1 MPWQLRN
8 SNRHRYRHSEPRP
21 TIELM
26 PAININ
32 ELRHAIPRYSNTIN
46 EPNVSLK
53 YPDVAYLRL
62 STFCLE
68 IMGRNGYV
76 QRFGIAWIPT
86 HFGRRRAILVCGSC
100 SCGAVRLF
108 AHYGTYACRHCHR
121 AQYASQKRDKNG
133 RRPLAAAKLRL
144 RLGGLPS
151 TTEPIP
157 PSPNGHAAGLTN
169 AFVTKS
175 KPSKPKLRHG
185 VLRSLSAHSSLP
197 ITSAERI
204 VSYSRLSG
212 ELNGRWPCCRS
223 NRMRPPLRCTRVVNI
238 IRPNIIAVAD

>member
-121 AQYASQKRDKNG
+121 AQYASHKRQKHG

-157 PSPNGHAAGLTN
+157 P
-169 AFVTKS
+169 
-175 KPSKPKLRHG
+175 KPKWTRRRTYQRIRNEIQALEAKAKTR
-185 VLRSLSAHSSLP
+185 RFKKPLSSQLFAYH
-197 ITSAERI
+197 
-204 VSYSRLSG
+204 VG
-212 ELNGRWPCCRS
+212 
-223 NRMRPPLRCTRVVNI
+223 
-238 IRPNIIAVAD
+238 

>member
-76 QRFGIAWIPT
+76 LRFGIAWIPT

-151 TTEPIP
+151 TTEPM
-157 PSPNGHAAGLTN
+157 
-169 AFVTKS
+169 
-175 KPSKPKLRHG
+175 PSKPKWTRRKTYQRIRNEIQALEAKAKAQRFKKP
-185 VLRSLSAHSSLP
+185 LSTQLFAYH
-197 ITSAERI
+197 
-204 VSYSRLSG
+204 VG
-212 ELNGRWPCCRS
+212 
-223 NRMRPPLRCTRVVNI
+223 
-238 IRPNIIAVAD
+238 